1 MSQHKKMWYFISVVS
16 LSMVMVHASY
26 AVSKDLAE
34 DILVFIN
41 QFRLS
46 HGLSKLQ
53 MNPLLIKEAT
63 QHSSDMAMH
72 RVAFGHDGF
81 AQRIKYLQQHIKTAQ
96 GGAENV
102 AYNYKTAKIVAEG
115 WISSPGHRRNILG
128 SYNQTGIGIV
138 KDKYGKLY
146 FTQIF
151 LKT

>member
-26 AVSKDLAE
+26 AVSKDLPE